1 MIGIIGAMDI
11 EVEGL
16 ISAMGNKEE
25 KKISGIVFHSGKIGD
40 KECVVAKCGVGKVNA
55 AVCTQ
60 TMILE
65 YQPECIINTGIG
77 GATSLETKIGDV
89 VIATEVVQH
98 DMDTTALGDAPATLF
113 LHNGEYDKIPCDKA
127 LSEKIISAC
136 KSCGIEPRLGIV
148 ATGDRFIAGN
158 GERIKLNKSFG
169 AIVCEMEGGS
179 IGQVCF
185 INDMPFTILRSI
197 SDSMS
202 DEEDSVEYMTFC
214 KSSAQKS
221 VTVLKK
227 FLTEQ

>member
-1 MIGIIGAMDI
+1 
-11 EVEGL
+11 
-16 ISAMGNKEE
+16 
-25 KKISGIVFHSGKIGD
+25 
-40 KECVVAKCGVGKVNA
+40 
-55 AVCTQ
+55 
-60 TMILE
+60 
-65 YQPECIINTGIG
+65 
-77 GATSLETKIGDV
+77 
-89 VIATEVVQH
+89 
-98 DMDTTALGDAPATLF
+98 MDTTALGDAPATLF

-185 INDMPFTILRSI
+185 INDIPFTILRSI

-202 DEEDSVEYMTFC
+202 DEEDSIEYMTFC

>member
-16 ISAMGNKEE
+16 ISAMSDKEE
-25 KKISGIVFHSGKIGD
+25 RKISGIVFHSGKIGG

-65 YQPECIINTGIG
+65 YKPKCIINTGIG
-77 GATSLETKIGDV
+77 GATSFETKIGDV
-89 VIATEVVQH
+89 VIATAVVQY
-98 DMDTTALGDAPATLF
+98 DIDTTALGDAPAMLF

-136 KSCGIEPRLGIV
+136 KSCGIEPKLGIA

-158 GERIKLNKSFG
+158 DERIKLNSSFS
-169 AIVCEMEGGS
+169 AVVCEMEGGS

-185 INDMPFTILRSI
+185 INDVPFTILRSI

-202 DEEDSVEYMTFC
+202 DEDDSIEYMTFC
-214 KSSAQKS
+214 KSSAEKS
-221 VTVLKK
+221 VAVLKK
-227 FLTEQ
+227 FLSE

>member
-11 EVEGL
+11 EVDGL
-16 ISAMGNKEE
+16 ISAMTRKEE
-25 KKISGIVFHSGKIGD
+25 KKISGIIFHSGKIGS
-40 KECVVAKCGVGKVNA
+40 KECVVAKCGIGKVNA

-65 YQPECIINTGIG
+65 YSPECIINTGIG
-77 GATSLETKIGDV
+77 GATSLETTVGDV

-98 DMDTTALGDAPATLF
+98 DMDTTALGDTPAMLF
-113 LHNGEYDKIPCDKA
+113 LHNGNYDKIPCDNII
-127 LSEKIISAC
+127 SNKIISAC
-136 KSCGIEPRLGIV
+136 KSCGIEPKSGII

-158 GERIKLNKSFG
+158 NERIRLNKQFG

-185 INDMPFTILRSI
+185 INDVPFTILRSI

-202 DEEDSVEYMTFC
+202 DDDDSIEYLTFC
-214 KSSAQKS
+214 KSSAEKS
-221 VTVLKK
+221 VAVLKK
-227 FLTEQ
+227 FLVE

>member
-16 ISAMGNKEE
+16 ISAMSNKEE

-40 KECVVAKCGVGKVNA
+40 KECVVAKCGIGKVNA

-98 DMDTTALGDAPATLF
+98 DMA
-113 LHNGEYDKIPCDKA
+113 
-127 LSEKIISAC
+127 
-136 KSCGIEPRLGIV
+136 
-148 ATGDRFIAGN
+148 
-158 GERIKLNKSFG
+158 
-169 AIVCEMEGGS
+169 
-179 IGQVCF
+179 
-185 INDMPFTILRSI
+185 
-197 SDSMS
+197 SMA
-202 DEEDSVEYMTFC
+202 FP
-214 KSSAQKS
+214 
-221 VTVLKK
+221 
-227 FLTEQ
+227 

>member
-16 ISAMGNKEE
+16 ISTMTDKEE
-25 KKISGIVFHSGKIGD
+25 KKISGIVFHSGKIGGKD
-40 KECVVAKCGVGKVNA
+40 CVVAKCGIGKVNA

-65 YQPECIINTGIG
+65 YKPDCIINTGIG
-77 GATSLETKIGDV
+77 GATSLETTVGDV

-98 DMDTTALGDAPATLF
+98 DMDTTALGDTPAMLF
-113 LHNGEYDKIPCDKA
+113 LHNGDYDKLPCDKT

-136 KSCGIEPRLGIV
+136 KSCGIEPKLGIT

-158 GERIKLNKSFG
+158 DERIKLNKSFG
-169 AIVCEMEGGS
+169 AIACEMEGGS

-185 INDMPFTILRSI
+185 INDVPFTILRSI

-202 DEEDSVEYMTFC
+202 DEDDSVEYMTFC
-214 KSSAQKS
+214 KSSAEKS
-221 VTVLKK
+221 VAVLKK
-227 FLTEQ
+227 FLSE

>member
-16 ISAMGNKEE
+16 ISAMSDKEE
-25 KKISGIVFHSGKIGD
+25 RKISGIVFHSGKIGG

-65 YQPECIINTGIG
+65 YKPKCIINTGIG
-77 GATSLETKIGDV
+77 GAASFETKIGDV
-89 VIATEVVQH
+89 VIATAVVQH
-98 DMDTTALGDAPATLF
+98 DMDTTALGDAPAMLF

-136 KSCGIEPRLGIV
+136 IEPKLGIA

-158 GERIKLNKSFG
+158 DERIKLNSSFG
-169 AIVCEMEGGS
+169 AVVCEMEGGS

-185 INDMPFTILRSI
+185 INDVPFTILRSI

-202 DEEDSVEYMTFC
+202 DEDDSVEYMTFC
-214 KSSAQKS
+214 KSSAEKS
-221 VTVLKK
+221 VAVLKK
-227 FLTEQ
+227 FLSE